1 MDTTSKYIQ
10 DPNNPN
16 ASIPNPNYGKKLS
29 FIDFLKEIPA
39 TTQKVINVIQGLSN
53 PSVGMVQLASNK
65 KVQEAGLSM
74 GKEVLRGTARSGG
87 SVAMT
92 LATPF
97 IGTQELTSE
106 QFENDPDLKWAKE
119 TIFGKDPVKSLQT
132 RIAEAEVKT
141 KPYLGKTALP
151 LSVVGVGLMT
161 GLDFTGAGGE
171 KNAIKLLSKTSK
183 IEEVGN
189 ILKSLKVA
197 DELIPEYSKVF
208 AGITKEAEV
217 ANKLNEVQKAT
228 KVVGLEKEL
237 RQTYLSSKPAI
248 EENLGKVWQEL
259 DMSEAGERILTG
271 EAGQTAGGEWIGK
284 PSSFPDWI
292 PENLRSKELF
302 DKVMNGLSDVEGIK
316 FPVGNRPKQRELY
329 NILLDEVEKKSGL
342 DSSKIRNQIIEI
354 YGEINKGEITE
365 SVRGG
370 VRGSL
375 AGAISKEQLPR
386 GIEELGEIKP
396 ALQGG
401 DLATKEAGFLIGK
414 ERQFL
419 QSVKEARPDI
429 PIKIGGQY
437 IPRST
442 DNLAIQARN
451 LIKDN
456 LAEAESIAR
465 VGTDDKAVAIASELI
480 KHYGDEAIKTS
491 DQAVKNTLYEKAS
504 EVAHTTAEKL
514 TELGRGV
521 QAASIMGRLTPEGM
535 LRFAAKEI
543 NKYNDAVD
551 TSKGLFGLKKKI
563 PQLTPEQT
571 ETILKE
577 MKNISAMPDGTKK
590 AIAFKKVADAVADII
605 PSSNFKKFISL
616 WKAGLLTG
624 IKTSGL
630 NTLSN
635 LFHGTSEVIKDI
647 PASAVDS
654 VAGLFTKERT
664 LAFTTKG
671 TLEGIK
677 EGFIKG
683 WQYLTTGLDERNI
696 GAKLD
701 LKKVS
706 FGKGKVA
713 KALQKYEE
721 SIFHLMGAE
730 DQPFYYG
737 AKARSLASQAIAQAK
752 NEGLKGAEATKF
764 IEDLIKNPT
773 DKMMKYAV
781 SDAEIAV
788 FQNKTTLGE
797 IAQAVQKAPG
807 GEIVVP
813 FGRTPASVA
822 TQMIN
827 YSPIGIVKT
836 IVENIG
842 KGKFDQRAFSQGIGR
857 AITGTGA
864 MYIGTE
870 LFKKGLISLSYPTS
884 EKEQKLWELEGR
896 TANSIN
902 IGGKWRNISIFGP
915 AGNLLIAGGNYQQ
928 ALEESGSPTQAII
941 ASSLGGIKSLKEQ
954 TFLSGINQIINAIDN
969 PQTSAVG
976 YAGGLISS
984 LIPTILGDVAKTT
997 DTTERRTPAILD
1009 KSLAKIPGARETLEP
1024 QVNVLGQERQLG
1036 GNWLETM
1043 IDPSR
1048 PSNIISTPVS
1058 TELRRLWNAGLKSSP
1073 TLVGDKN
1080 GYKGL
1085 TPEENTA
1092 IWKRTGELMD
1102 GKLNNLINLEQYKKL
1117 DDEDRANLVE
1127 IVIDKSKLLARAQA
1141 VMDLTEELSGQEL
1154 KNKLSELKKSG
1165 LMTKEVFK
1173 KYLEIK

>member
-1 MDTTSKYIQ
+1 M
-10 DPNNPN
+10 
-16 ASIPNPNYGKKLS
+16 
-29 FIDFLKEIPA
+29 
-39 TTQKVINVIQGLSN
+39 
-53 PSVGMVQLASNK
+53 
-65 KVQEAGLSM
+65 
-74 GKEVLRGTARSGG
+74 
-87 SVAMT
+87 
-92 LATPF
+92 
-97 IGTQELTSE
+97 
-106 QFENDPDLKWAKE
+106 
-119 TIFGKDPVKSLQT
+119 
-132 RIAEAEVKT
+132 
-141 KPYLGKTALP
+141 
-151 LSVVGVGLMT
+151 
-161 GLDFTGAGGE
+161 
-171 KNAIKLLSKTSK
+171 
-183 IEEVGN
+183 
-189 ILKSLKVA
+189 
-197 DELIPEYSKVF
+197 
-208 AGITKEAEV
+208 
-217 ANKLNEVQKAT
+217 
-228 KVVGLEKEL
+228 
-237 RQTYLSSKPAI
+237 
-248 EENLGKVWQEL
+248 
-259 DMSEAGERILTG
+259 
-271 EAGQTAGGEWIGK
+271 
-284 PSSFPDWI
+284 
-292 PENLRSKELF
+292 
-302 DKVMNGLSDVEGIK
+302 
-316 FPVGNRPKQRELY
+316 
-329 NILLDEVEKKSGL
+329 
-342 DSSKIRNQIIEI
+342 
-354 YGEINKGEITE
+354 
-365 SVRGG
+365 
-370 VRGSL
+370 
-375 AGAISKEQLPR
+375 
-386 GIEELGEIKP
+386 
-396 ALQGG
+396 
-401 DLATKEAGFLIGK
+401 
-414 ERQFL
+414 
-419 QSVKEARPDI
+419 
-429 PIKIGGQY
+429 
-437 IPRST
+437 
-442 DNLAIQARN
+442 
-451 LIKDN
+451 
-456 LAEAESIAR
+456 
-465 VGTDDKAVAIASELI
+465 
-480 KHYGDEAIKTS
+480 
-491 DQAVKNTLYEKAS
+491 
-504 EVAHTTAEKL
+504 
-514 TELGRGV
+514 
-521 QAASIMGRLTPEGM
+521 
-535 LRFAAKEI
+535 
-543 NKYNDAVD
+543 
-551 TSKGLFGLKKKI
+551 
-563 PQLTPEQT
+563 
-571 ETILKE
+571 
-577 MKNISAMPDGTKK
+577 
-590 AIAFKKVADAVADII
+590 
-605 PSSNFKKFISL
+605 
-616 WKAGLLTG
+616 
-624 IKTSGL
+624 
-630 NTLSN
+630 
-635 LFHGTSEVIKDI
+635 
-647 PASAVDS
+647 
-654 VAGLFTKERT
+654 
-664 LAFTTKG
+664 
-671 TLEGIK
+671 
-677 EGFIKG
+677 
-683 WQYLTTGLDERNI
+683 
-696 GAKLD
+696 
-701 LKKVS
+701 KKVS

-984 LIPTILGDVAKTT
+984 LIPTIVGDVAKTT